1 MAQLTIEELN
11 FMLGA
16 MGYLPPR
23 NEEEHLFFE
32 QMHES
37 YVPKTKDRH
46 VDIEAIVSGRC
57 EMRILKDESKMHFVA
72 EELPQIFADSMYSMA
87 ARNFNDLPK
96 NVIEKIKKQHK
107 HKKNNDE

>member
-16 MGYLPPR
+16 MGYLPSR

-32 QMHES
+32 QMHEG

-57 EMRILKDESKMHFVA
+57 EMRILKDESEMHFVA
-72 EELPQIFADSMYSMA
+72 EELPPIYADSMYSMA
-87 ARNFNDLPK
+87 ARNFSNLPK
-96 NVIEKIKKQHK
+96 SVIEKIKKQHK
-107 HKKNNDE
+107 RKKNNDE

>member
-46 VDIEAIVSGRC
+46 VDIEAIVCGRC
-57 EMRILKDESKMHFVA
+57 EMRKPIDEDEMHFVA
-72 EELPQIFADSMYSMA
+72 EELPPIYADSMYSMA
-87 ARNFNDLPK
+87 ARNFSNLPK
-96 NVIEKIKKQHK
+96 SVIEKIKSQHQR
-107 HKKNNDE
+107 KKYDDE

>member
-16 MGYLPPR
+16 VGYLPPR

-32 QMHES
+32 QMYEN

-46 VDIEAIVSGRC
+46 VDIEAIVCRRC
-57 EMRILKDESKMHFVA
+57 EMRKLKDEGEIHSDA
-72 EELPQIFADSMYSMA
+72 EELPKIHPESRYSMA
-87 ARNFNDLPK
+87 ARNFSNLPK
-96 NVIEKIKKQHK
+96 IIIEKIKSQHQRK
-107 HKKNNDE
+107 EYDDE

>member
-32 QMHES
+32 QMHEC

-46 VDIEAIVSGRC
+46 VDIEAIVYNRC
-57 EMRILKDESKMHFVA
+57 EMHKFTDEGEIHFVA
-72 EELPQIFADSMYSMA
+72 EELSEIYHESRYTMA
-87 ARNFNDLPK
+87 ARNFSNLPK
-96 NVIEKIKKQHK
+96 SVIEKIKSQHK
-107 HKKNNDE
+107 PKKK

>member
-46 VDIEAIVSGRC
+46 VDIEAR
-57 EMRILKDESKMHFVA
+57 M
-72 EELPQIFADSMYSMA
+72 
-87 ARNFNDLPK
+87 
-96 NVIEKIKKQHK
+96 
-107 HKKNNDE
+107 

>member
-1 MAQLTIEELN
+1 MAPLTTDELN

-32 QMHES
+32 QMHEG
-37 YVPKTKDRH
+37 YVPKTNDMH

-57 EMRILKDESKMHFVA
+57 EMHKLIDDSEMRFVA
-72 EELPQIFADSMYSMA
+72 EKMPKAYPESRYSMA
-87 ARNFNDLPK
+87 ARNFSNLPK
-96 NVIEKIKKQHK
+96 SVIEKIKSQHK
-107 HKKNNDE
+107 RNKNGCE

>member
-16 MGYLPPR
+16 TGYLPPR

-32 QMHES
+32 QMYES

-46 VDIEAIVSGRC
+46 VDIEAIVCRRC
-57 EMRILKDESKMHFVA
+57 EMRKLKDEGELHFVA
-72 EELPQIFADSMYSMA
+72 EELVAIYPESKFSMT
-87 ARNFNDLPK
+87 ARNFSNFPK
-96 NVIEKIKKQHK
+96 SIIEKIKSQHK
-107 HKKNNDE
+107 RKSNGDE